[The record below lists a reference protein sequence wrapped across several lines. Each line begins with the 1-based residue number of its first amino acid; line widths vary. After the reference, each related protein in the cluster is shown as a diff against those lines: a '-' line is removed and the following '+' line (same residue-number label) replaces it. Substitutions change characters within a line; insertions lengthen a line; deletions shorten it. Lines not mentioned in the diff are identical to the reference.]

1 MKTASRLVL
10 LLLAI
15 VATAAF
21 VPSQASALES
31 VVQDDALLLSGDKA
45 KVDAS
50 LDKAEAIG
58 FTHVRL
64 TANWQEIA
72 PDAASDTQPIFD
84 AKNSAS
90 YPAGVWDRLDLAVRE
105 VRAHH
110 MEPMIDIGFWAPY
123 WATTEPVGSQGI
135 RARENVDPSAYADF
149 AEAVVRRYHGDFV
162 PTAPT
167 AAAPA
172 ATTAKSS
179 DAKATTRGFLD
190 GLFGGGKPS
199 TPAPTT
205 TTTAPAAPAK
215 PVVQPLPPV
224 DVYTL
229 WNEPNIKGFLTPQ
242 WKTTKKGRTP
252 ASPTV
257 YRRMLMAAYPRVKA
271 ISPNATFLIGATSST
286 GSYALSGMHGGVPP
300 LQFIRGLACVDEK
313 LKPVRTG
320 SCKGFTQLPGDGWAH
335 HPYSFETGPSNKSAN
350 GRPDDAILGDTVKLH
365 KLLTKLAVRKRIT
378 WADSDLYLTEYG
390 YFTTVIG
397 THRAVSEPEQA
408 QLVGD
413 AFRLASQFPG
423 VKMMS
428 QFLLQD
434 VQCDGG
440 RTTSCLNWTTG
451 LMRTDGSPKPL
462 LTVLTNVLHS
472 LAPAAPTTR

>member
-1 MKTASRLVL
+1 MTTASRLFLSLLVL
-10 LLLAI
+10 LVVGALA
-15 VATAAF
+15 
-21 VPSQASALES
+21 PSQASALES
-31 VVQDDALLLSGDKA
+31 VVQDDALFLSGDQA
-45 KVDAS
+45 KVDKA
-50 LDKAEAIG
+50 LDQAEAIG

-90 YPAGVWDRLDLAVRE
+90 YPAGVWDRLDLAVKA
-105 VRAHH
+105 VRAHN
-110 MEPMIDIGFWAPY
+110 MEPTIDIGFWAPY

-135 RARENVDPSAYADF
+135 RARENVDPSAFADF

-162 PTAPT
+162 PTT
-167 AAAPA
+167 GTAAPA
-172 ATTAKSS
+172 AAPKDSNP
-179 DAKATTRGFLD
+179 KVTTRGWFD
-190 GLFGGGKPS
+190 DFFGGGGKQQ
-199 TPAPTT
+199 APT
-205 TTTAPAAPAK
+205 TTTAPAAVPAPAK
-215 PVVQPLPPV
+215 PVAQPLPPV
-224 DVYTL
+224 NLFTL
-229 WNEPNIKGFLTPQ
+229 WNEPNIKGFLMPQ
-242 WKTTKKGRTP
+242 WKKAKKGRTP
-252 ASPTV
+252 ASPGV
-257 YRRMLMAAYPRVKA
+257 YRKMLLAAYPRVKA

-300 LQFIRGLACVDEK
+300 LQFIRQLACVDTK
-313 LKPVRTG
+313 LKPIRTG
-320 SCKGFTQLPGDGWAH
+320 GCKGFTQLPGDGWAH
-335 HPYSFETGPSNKSAN
+335 HPYSFETGPSNRSAN

-365 KLLTKLAVRKRIT
+365 KLLTKLAARKRIT

-408 QLVGD
+408 KLVGD

-451 LMRTDGSPKPL
+451 VMRTDGSPKPL
-462 LTVLTNVLHS
+462 LGELTSVLHS
-472 LAPAAPTTR
+472 LKRTP

>member
-1 MKTASRLVL
+1 MTLASRLLLPILVL
-10 LLLAI
+10 LALAG
-15 VATAAF
+15 A
-21 VPSQASALES
+21 PSQASALSS
-31 VVQDDALLLSGDKA
+31 VVQDDALLLSGDQA
-45 KVDAS
+45 KVDGALS
-50 LDKAEAIG
+50 KAEAIG

-90 YPAGVWDRLDLAVRE
+90 YPAGVWDRLDLAVRA

-135 RARENVDPSAYADF
+135 RARENVDPSAFSDF

-162 PTAPT
+162 P
-167 AAAPA
+167 AAGAARSKAGATSA
-172 ATTAKSS
+172 ATGSGAPQVS
-179 DAKATTRGFLD
+179 TRGLFD
-190 GLFGGGKPS
+190 ALFGGGKQPA
-199 TPAPTT
+199 PAPTT
-205 TTTAPAAPAK
+205 TTPAAPAK
-215 PVVQPLPPV
+215 PVVQPLPAV
-224 DVYTL
+224 NTYTL

-242 WKTTKKGRTP
+242 WKKTKKGRKP
-252 ASPTV
+252 ASPGV
-257 YRRMLMAAYPRVKA
+257 YRRMLTAAYPRVKA

-286 GSYALSGMHGGVPP
+286 GSYALSGLHGGVPP
-300 LQFIRGLACVDEK
+300 LQFIRELACVDAK
-313 LKPVRTG
+313 LKPIRKG
-320 SCKGFTQLPGDGWAH
+320 ACKGFTQLPGDGWAH
-335 HPYSFETGPSNKSAN
+335 HPYSFETGPSNTSAD
-350 GRPDDAILGDTVKLH
+350 GRPDDAILGDTAKLH
-365 KLLTKLAVRKRIT
+365 KLLTKLAARKRIT

-397 THRAVSEPEQA
+397 THRAVTEPEQA
-408 QLVGD
+408 KLVGD

-451 LMRTDGSPKPL
+451 LMHTDGTPKPL
-462 LTVLTNVLHS
+462 LGVLTDILHS
-472 LAPAAPTTR
+472 LVPEDAGR

>member
-1 MKTASRLVL
+1 MTSASRLFL
-10 LLLAI
+10 LILAF

-21 VPSQASALES
+21 APSSALALSS
-31 VVQDDALLLSGDKA
+31 VVQDDALLLSGDQA
-45 KVDAS
+45 KVDKA
-50 LDKAEAIG
+50 LDQMQAIG

-105 VRAHH
+105 VRAHQ
-110 MEPMIDIGFWAPY
+110 MEPTIDIGFWAPY
-123 WATTEPVGSQGI
+123 WATTEPLGSQGI
-135 RARENVDPSAYADF
+135 RARENVDPGAFADF

-162 PTAPT
+162 PTTTPIAAAT
-167 AAAPA
+167 AAKAAPRGLLDALFGKQPAPA
-172 ATTAKSS
+172 PA
-179 DAKATTRGFLD
+179 
-190 GLFGGGKPS
+190 
-199 TPAPTT
+199 PAPTPAKP
-205 TTTAPAAPAK
+205 APAAPAK

-224 DVYTL
+224 NLYTL

-242 WKTTKKGRTP
+242 WKKTKKGRKP
-252 ASPTV
+252 ASPGV
-257 YRRMLMAAYPRVKA
+257 YRRMLQAAYPRVKA
-271 ISPNATFLIGATSST
+271 ISPNAQFLIGATSST

-300 LQFIRGLACVDEK
+300 LQFIRELACVDAK
-313 LKPVRTG
+313 LKPIRTG
-320 SCKGFTQLPGDGWAH
+320 GCKGFTQLPGDGWAH
-335 HPYSFETGPSNKSAN
+335 HPYSFDTGPSNRSAN
-350 GRPDDAILGDTVKLH
+350 ERPDDAILGDTAKLRKLLVKLAH
-365 KLLTKLAVRKRIT
+365 KKRIT
-378 WADSDLYLTEYG
+378 WASSELYLTEYG

-397 THRAVSEPEQA
+397 SHRAVSEPEQA

-434 VQCDGG
+434 VKCDGG
-440 RTTSCLNWTTG
+440 RTTTCLNWTTG
-451 LMRTDGSPKPL
+451 VLRTDGSPKPL
-462 LTVLTNVLHS
+462 LTVLTNILRT
-472 LAPAAPTTR
+472 LL